1 MIKNIEKINIM
12 SIYHNASLNRNLRES
27 RIILNKNKKRCN
39 LQELKNNLKK
49 MISEKE
55 NKLKALNESINIK
68 NSDIKN
74 NVSSLNKENLLE
86 NQEEN
91 SENYMNYK
99 NKKIKDNKINI
110 EQDNNS
116 SNKIINMDT
125 DEFPALDYKLP
136 LLVNI
141 GLEIDNLASI
151 DFTEDNIKKEN
162 EKINKIYS
170 TIEEENSSEE
180 NEINLE

>member
-1 MIKNIEKINIM
+1 
-12 SIYHNASLNRNLRES
+12 
-27 RIILNKNKKRCN
+27 
-39 LQELKNNLKK
+39 
-49 MISEKE
+49 
-55 NKLKALNESINIK
+55 
-68 NSDIKN
+68 
-74 NVSSLNKENLLE
+74 
-86 NQEEN
+86 
-91 SENYMNYK
+91 MN
-99 NKKIKDNKINI
+99 
-110 EQDNNS
+110 
-116 SNKIINMDT
+116 T

-151 DFTEDNIKKEN
+151 DFTEENNKEEN

>member
-39 LQELKNNLKK
+39 LQELKDNLKK

-55 NKLKALNESINIK
+55 NKLKALHESIGVK
-68 NSDIKN
+68 NSEIEDNSK
-74 NVSSLNKENLLE
+74 SLNEKNYFQS
-86 NQEEN
+86 QESN
-91 SENYMNYK
+91 SEEYMNYK
-99 NKKIKDNKINI
+99 NKNIKIDHNKINI
-110 EQDNNS
+110 EPDNNS
-116 SNKIINMDT
+116 SNKIINNT
-125 DEFPALDYKLP
+125 NELPALVYKLP

-141 GLEIDNLASI
+141 GLEIDNLASM
-151 DFTEDNIKKEN
+151 DFTEDNNKE